1 MLVIAAAVVKA
12 GPMTDLT
19 HLVYSDLRCR
29 QIGFLIEQR
38 AMKETAMQRLI
49 IAFSLLLSAFGLSAA
64 AQAGEDQIY
73 TGLFNNRAAGGYD
86 VVSYFTDGKPVKG
99 DKKFQTD
106 YRGAEWRF
114 SSQAHLEAFLADPEK
129 YAPQYGGYCAW
140 AMGRGYA
147 AKGDPEVWRIVD
159 GKLYLNYDES
169 VREKWEVDIP
179 GFIAKANVNYPNL
192 VDLD

>member
-1 MLVIAAAVVKA
+1 
-12 GPMTDLT
+12 
-19 HLVYSDLRCR
+19 
-29 QIGFLIEQR
+29 
-38 AMKETAMQRLI
+38 MQRLI
-49 IAFSLLLSAFGLSAA
+49 IVLTFLFSAVMVSAT

-86 VVSYFTDGKPVKG
+86 VVAYFSDGKPVKG
-99 DKKFQTD
+99 SKKFQTE

-114 SSQAHLEAFLADPEK
+114 VSQAHLDAFLKAPEK

-169 VREKWEVDIP
+169 VREKWEMDIP
-179 GFIAKANVNYPNL
+179 GFIAKGNVNYPKL
-192 VDLD
+192 VDLE